1 VEAFKMTRLIKFVGG
16 VAVALVM
23 VMSAPMAARA
33 ADDKDVIDYRQNI
46 MKALDAQTAAI
57 GMIVST
63 QIPEDNLVSH
73 AEAIAMLAK
82 QVKKSFEPKVQ
93 GGEAKP
99 EVWTEWADF
108 SKKIDEFVAGTEQM
122 AKNAKTGGI
131 PVVTEQMVAAL
142 TCKGCHDTYRAK
154 K

>member
-1 VEAFKMTRLIKFVGG
+1 MTRLVKFVGG
-16 VAVALVM
+16 FAVAVVM
-23 VMSAPMAARA
+23 AMSAPIVAR

-46 MKALDAQTAAI
+46 MKALDSQTAAI

-63 QIPEDNLVSH
+63 QIPEDNLVQH
-73 AEAIAMLAK
+73 AEAIAMIAK
-82 QVKKSFEPKVQ
+82 QVKKSFEAKVP

-99 EVWTEWADF
+99 EVWAQWADF
-108 SKKIDEFVAGTEQM
+108 SKKVDEFVAGTEQM

-131 PVVTEQMVAAL
+131 PVVTEQMVTAL
-142 TCKGCHDTYRAK
+142 TCKGCHDVYRSK